1 MSIIELYDESGNK
14 QNFRIL
20 DVFGMDDQDYA
31 VLLPENSH
39 TDQTYILRIE
49 IDESGQQYFAG
60 IDDEEELEDAILIY
74 EELKKEML
82 Q

>member
-20 DVFGMDDQDYA
+20 DVFGMDERDYA
-31 VLLPENSH
+31 VLLPENNH
-39 TDQTYILRIE
+39 NDQTYILRIE
-49 IDESGQQYFAG
+49 IDENGQQYFAG
-60 IDDEEELEDAILIY
+60 IDDDEELEDAIQIY
-74 EELKKEML
+74 EELKNDML

>member
-20 DVFGMDDQDYA
+20 DVFGMDDVDYA
-31 VLLPENSH
+31 VLLPENNH

-49 IDESGQQYFAG
+49 MDESGQQYFTG
-60 IDDEEELEDAILIY
+60 IDDEDELEDAIQIY

>member
-14 QNFRIL
+14 QSFRIL
-20 DVFGMDDQDYA
+20 DTFGMDDQDYA
-31 VLLPENSH
+31 VLLPENGKIES
-39 TDQTYILRIE
+39 TYILRIE
-49 IDESGQQYFAG
+49 TDENGQHYFAG
-60 IDDEEELEDAILIY
+60 IDDEDELEDAIMIY

>member
-14 QNFRIL
+14 QSFRIL
-20 DVFGMDDQDYA
+20 DTFGMDEQDYA
-31 VLLPENSH
+31 VLLPENEH
-39 TDQTYILRIE
+39 LDTTYILRIE
-49 IDESGQQYFAG
+49 TDENGQQYFAG
-60 IDDEEELEDAILIY
+60 IDDEDELEDAIQIY

>member
-14 QNFRIL
+14 QLFRIL
-20 DVFGMDDQDYA
+20 DTFGMDEQDYA
-31 VLLPENSH
+31 VLLPESGHMDN
-39 TDQTYILRIE
+39 TYILRIE
-49 IDESGQQYFAG
+49 MDENGQQYFAG
-60 IDDEEELEDAILIY
+60 IDDEDELEDAIQIY